1 MPFDVSLR
9 GNCASWLPTMHVL
22 PGLVEPN
29 TLLAG
34 SSTGGAMSE
43 TYETLV
49 WVLFVVSLLVAG
61 MALP

>member
-1 MPFDVSLR
+1 
-9 GNCASWLPTMHVL
+9 MHVL

-34 SSTGGAMSE
+34 SSPGGAMSE

>member
-1 MPFDVSLR
+1 MLFNVSFR
-9 GNCASWLPTMHVL
+9 GSYASWLPDMHVL

-34 SSTGGAMSE
+34 SSPGGAMSE